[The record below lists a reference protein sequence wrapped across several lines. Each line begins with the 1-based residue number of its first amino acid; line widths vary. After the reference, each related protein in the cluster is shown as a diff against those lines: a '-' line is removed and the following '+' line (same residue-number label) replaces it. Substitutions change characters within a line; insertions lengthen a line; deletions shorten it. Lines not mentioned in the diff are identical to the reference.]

1 MHLPAQP
8 INYFLRQALCML
20 GDRDEF
26 DTELD
31 EWRKIDCSGDV
42 GTSDQANH

>member
-1 MHLPAQP
+1 
-8 INYFLRQALCML
+8 ML